1 MEQVF
6 YIDLKNVT
14 SKEELHTTLSRELP
28 LPDYYG
34 NNLDALYDVLTEEGE
49 GWNLIF
55 YNRPG
60 SSPDYSATTAAMAAP
75 EEKEPAAPQDD
86 IDKYITNLKKL
97 CARAVSECD
106 NLQIRFYP

>member
-14 SKEELHTTLSRELP
+14 TKEALQDVLVKELP

-34 NNLDALYDVLTEEGE
+34 RNLDALYDVLTEFGR
-49 GWNLIF
+49 GWNIII
-55 YNRPG
+55 YNTENASRG
-60 SSPDYSATTAAMAAP
+60 
-75 EEKEPAAPQDD
+75 KEPSQEPSSSEFAG
-86 IDKYITNLKKL
+86 YLEMLKRM
-97 CARAVSECD
+97 CARATAECD